1 VRLITV
7 WGRPDSTN
15 VRKVIWCLHELNL
28 PFEHIL
34 AGGQYGLTTSSEY
47 LSMNPNGLVPCLK
60 DNDFLLWESNTIL
73 RFLVEKYGKE
83 SIYLSDI
90 ESRYSAER
98 WMDWCLST
106 LVPNFRIIML
116 QIKLPKDQQNANTL
130 SKAILLFEQKLE
142 LLNEYLKYNKMI
154 AGENFSVADIALGS
168 YFHSWNKVKVKK
180 NNDFPA
186 IERWYAALISRDA
199 FKNTIPA

>member
-1 VRLITV
+1 
-7 WGRPDSTN
+7 
-15 VRKVIWCLHELNL
+15 
-28 PFEHIL
+28 
-34 AGGQYGLTTSSEY
+34 
-47 LSMNPNGLVPCLK
+47 
-60 DNDFLLWESNTIL
+60 
-73 RFLVEKYGKE
+73 
-83 SIYLSDI
+83 
-90 ESRYSAER
+90 
-98 WMDWCLST
+98 
-106 LVPNFRIIML
+106 ML